1 MLRHADSTFKSFLS
15 LCSILSARE
24 IPTVGGATEFA
35 STRVTYKNLAIEE
48 KLVLEE
54 LIVEHD
60 FVYSRGKVGFEVS
73 EAEVT

>member
-35 STRVTYKNLAIEE
+35 STRVIYEHLTKEG
-48 KLVLEE
+48 KLDLEE
-54 LIVEHD
+54 LTIEHD